1 MAYWYVLRRR
11 HCLLIFKLASIN
23 APILTKLTVLIH
35 FISSV
40 FLSYKT
46 SKFWRILYLKSNDR
60 RYRKKA
66 KIYHFHM
73 CIDTHQ
79 AYGFR

>member
-46 SKFWRILYLKSNDR
+46 SKF
-60 RYRKKA
+60 
-66 KIYHFHM
+66 
-73 CIDTHQ
+73 
-79 AYGFR
+79 